1 MSQRKCHC
9 SEEWVLAQ
17 ISAMNSNILLG
28 ADDAYP
34 GVQRQL
40 TYETAQLLSELVSG
54 CDSTPCQQAVLSAPP
69 AVLSSSF
76 PINLAPSKRATAL
89 RTELQSREDHL
100 GNFKMKYF
108 LLPTHLAFLYSFAL
122 SKPVQ
127 IATRNNDFA
136 SVENNSQNSDVEIA
150 VYEGDILLRRGRR
163 SAINCES
170 CLWPKSQDG
179 LVKVPINISSDFSV
193 AERSW
198 IDDAL
203 QEISTLTC
211 VQFVNRTTE
220 TDYVYVERGQS
231 CWSYFGKIGGR
242 QAVGLVKNGCMD
254 KGAIQHE
261 MNHALGFIHEQAR
274 SDRDRFVK
282 IMWEHIVAG
291 EQGNF
296 GKVNSKNLGLPYDY
310 SSVMHYGAYDFSST
324 PGKPTIVP
332 VPDPSIPIGQ
342 REGLSNLDVAKI
354 NKLYKCNCCSSVLSK
369 SKGSFSSVNYP
380 SPYPNNSNCL
390 WLIRIHRSKIFLQ
403 FEAFDLQPSSD
414 CSSDYIKIYN
424 GNSKNSPVLLD
435 KYCGKGPLPSLVASG
450 STMLVEFAS
459 DDSITATGFRASY
472 HRVNCG
478 DTFTDLK
485 GVITSPNYPNKYPQ
499 NQACFWV
506 ISSPVGYK
514 ISLKMLSFELED
526 SDRCIYD
533 YLLIHDGSR
542 PTSPAVGPYCGTE
555 KVADFTSTGNFVLVE
570 FHSDIVWELPGFMMS
585 YTFGR

>member
-1 MSQRKCHC
+1 M
-9 SEEWVLAQ
+9 
-17 ISAMNSNILLG
+17 
-28 ADDAYP
+28 
-34 GVQRQL
+34 
-40 TYETAQLLSELVSG
+40 
-54 CDSTPCQQAVLSAPP
+54 
-69 AVLSSSF
+69 
-76 PINLAPSKRATAL
+76 
-89 RTELQSREDHL
+89 
-100 GNFKMKYF
+100 
-108 LLPTHLAFLYSFAL
+108 
-122 SKPVQ
+122 
-127 IATRNNDFA
+127 IATRKNDLD
-136 SVENNSQNSDVEIA
+136 SDIT

-179 LVKVPINISSDFSV
+179 LVKVPVNISSDFCESIT
-193 AERSW
+193 ERFW
-198 IDDAL
+198 IADAL

-296 GKVNSKNLGLPYDY
+296 GKMNSKNLGLPYDY

-332 VPDPSIPIGQ
+332 VPDPSTPIGQ
-342 REGLSNLDVAKI
+342 RDGLSNLDVAKI
-354 NKLYKCNCCSSVLSK
+354 NKLYKCNCCSSVLPK
-369 SKGSFSSVNYP
+369 PKGSFSSVNYP

-390 WLIRIHRSKIFLQ
+390 WLIRIRRSKIFLQ
-403 FEAFDLQPSSD
+403 FEAFDLQGSLD

-424 GNSKNSPVLLD
+424 GNSKSSPVLLD

-459 DDSITATGFRASY
+459 DESITATGFRASY
-472 HRVNCG
+472 NRVNCG
-478 DTFTDLK
+478 ATFRDSN
-485 GVITSPNYPNKYPQ
+485 GVITSPNYPNKYPK
-499 NQACFWV
+499 NRACFWV
-506 ISSPVGYK
+506 ITSPAGYK
-514 ISLKMLSFELED
+514 ISLKMLSFELEY

-570 FHSDIVWELPGFMMS
+570 FHSDLVWELPGFVMS
-585 YTFGR
+585 YTFA

>member
-1 MSQRKCHC
+1 GS
-9 SEEWVLAQ
+9 
-17 ISAMNSNILLG
+17 
-28 ADDAYP
+28 
-34 GVQRQL
+34 
-40 TYETAQLLSELVSG
+40 
-54 CDSTPCQQAVLSAPP
+54 
-69 AVLSSSF
+69 
-76 PINLAPSKRATAL
+76 
-89 RTELQSREDHL
+89 
-100 GNFKMKYF
+100 
-108 LLPTHLAFLYSFAL
+108 
-122 SKPVQ
+122 
-127 IATRNNDFA
+127 
-136 SVENNSQNSDVEIA
+136 EIA

-179 LVKVPINISSDFSV
+179 LVKVPVNISSDFSIT
-193 AERSW
+193 EMSW
-198 IDDAL
+198 IADAL

-296 GKVNSKNLGLPYDY
+296 GKMNSRNLGLPYDY

-354 NKLYKCNCCSSVLSK
+354 NKLYKCNCCSSVLPK

-390 WLIRIHRSKIFLQ
+390 WLIRIRRSKVFLQ

-424 GNSKNSPVLLD
+424 GNSRNSPVLLD

-459 DDSITATGFRASY
+459 DESITATGFKASY
-472 HRVNCG
+472 NRVNCG
-478 DTFTDLK
+478 DTFRDSN
-485 GVITSPNYPNKYPQ
+485 GVITSPNYPNKYPK
-499 NQACFWV
+499 NRACFWI

-514 ISLKMLSFELED
+514 ISLKMLSFELEY
-526 SDRCIYD
+526 SDRCTYD
-533 YLLIHDGSR
+533 YLLIHDGSQL
-542 PTSPAVGPYCGTE
+542 TSPAVGPYCGTE

-570 FHSDIVWELPGFMMS
+570 FHSDIVWELPGFVMS
-585 YTFGR
+585 YTF

>member
-1 MSQRKCHC
+1 PLISLLH
-9 SEEWVLAQ
+9 VL
-17 ISAMNSNILLG
+17 
-28 ADDAYP
+28 
-34 GVQRQL
+34 
-40 TYETAQLLSELVSG
+40 
-54 CDSTPCQQAVLSAPP
+54 
-69 AVLSSSF
+69 F
-76 PINLAPSKRATAL
+76 
-89 RTELQSREDHL
+89 
-100 GNFKMKYF
+100 
-108 LLPTHLAFLYSFAL
+108 AF
-122 SKPVQ
+122 
-127 IATRNNDFA
+127 
-136 SVENNSQNSDVEIA
+136 SVPF

-179 LVKVPINISSDFSV
+179 LVKISPGPFLFL
-193 AERSW
+193 AMTERSW
-198 IDDAL
+198 IADAL

-220 TDYVYVERGQS
+220 TDYVYVEHG

-274 SDRDRFVK
+274 SDRDKFVK
-282 IMWEHIVAG
+282 IMWEHIVA
-291 EQGNF
+291 GNF

-310 SSVMHYGAYDFSST
+310 SSVMHYGAYDFSSS
-324 PGKPTIVP
+324 PGKQTIVP

-354 NKLYKCNCCSSVLSK
+354 NKLYKCNRCSSVLLK
-369 SKGSFSSVNYP
+369 SKGSFSSVNHP

-390 WLIRIHRSKIFLQ
+390 WLIRIRQSKIFLQ
-403 FEAFDLQPSSD
+403 FEDFDLQPSSD

-459 DDSITATGFRASY
+459 DESIT
-472 HRVNCG
+472 
-478 DTFTDLK
+478 
-485 GVITSPNYPNKYPQ
+485 
-499 NQACFWV
+499 
-506 ISSPVGYK
+506 
-514 ISLKMLSFELED
+514 
-526 SDRCIYD
+526 
-533 YLLIHDGSR
+533 
-542 PTSPAVGPYCGTE
+542 
-555 KVADFTSTGNFVLVE
+555 
-570 FHSDIVWELPGFMMS
+570 LPGFVMS

>member
-1 MSQRKCHC
+1 
-9 SEEWVLAQ
+9 
-17 ISAMNSNILLG
+17 
-28 ADDAYP
+28 
-34 GVQRQL
+34 
-40 TYETAQLLSELVSG
+40 
-54 CDSTPCQQAVLSAPP
+54 
-69 AVLSSSF
+69 
-76 PINLAPSKRATAL
+76 
-89 RTELQSREDHL
+89 
-100 GNFKMKYF
+100 MKYF
-108 LLPTHLAFLYSFAL
+108 FLPTHLAFLYSFAL

-127 IATRNNDFA
+127 EMNLSERNFQTKAWLVCTSHLPFCTCNCLLSALFFLYFLHLLG
-136 SVENNSQNSDVEIA
+136 SEIA

-179 LVKVPINISSDFSV
+179 LVKISPGSLLFL
-193 AERSW
+193 AITERSW
-198 IDDAL
+198 IADAL

-211 VQFVNRTTE
+211 VQFINRTTE
-220 TDYVYVERGQS
+220 TDYVYVERG

-282 IMWEHIVAG
+282 IMWEHIMA
-291 EQGNF
+291 GNF
-296 GKVNSKNLGLPYDY
+296 GKMNSKNLGLPYDY

-354 NKLYKCNCCSSVLSK
+354 NKLYKCDCCSSVLPK
-369 SKGSFSSVNYP
+369 SKGSFSSANYP

-390 WLIRIHRSKIFLQ
+390 WLIRIRRSKIFLQ

-424 GNSKNSPVLLD
+424 GNSKSSPVLLD
-435 KYCGKGPLPSLVASG
+435 KYCGKGALPSLVASG

-459 DDSITATGFRASY
+459 DERITATGFRASY
-472 HRVNCG
+472 NRGTN
-478 DTFTDLK
+478 TALQ
-485 GVITSPNYPNKYPQ
+485 SLENN
-499 NQACFWV
+499 
-506 ISSPVGYK
+506 ISS
-514 ISLKMLSFELED
+514 I
-526 SDRCIYD
+526 CI
-533 YLLIHDGSR
+533 
-542 PTSPAVGPYCGTE
+542 
-555 KVADFTSTGNFVLVE
+555 
-570 FHSDIVWELPGFMMS
+570 
-585 YTFGR
+585 

>member
-1 MSQRKCHC
+1 MKC
-9 SEEWVLAQ
+9 L
-17 ISAMNSNILLG
+17 
-28 ADDAYP
+28 
-34 GVQRQL
+34 
-40 TYETAQLLSELVSG
+40 
-54 CDSTPCQQAVLSAPP
+54 
-69 AVLSSSF
+69 
-76 PINLAPSKRATAL
+76 
-89 RTELQSREDHL
+89 
-100 GNFKMKYF
+100 
-108 LLPTHLAFLYSFAL
+108 LLPTQFAFLYSFVL

-127 IATRNNDFA
+127 IATRNNDLD
-136 SVENNSQNSDVEIA
+136 SKIA
-150 VYEGDILLRRGRR
+150 VHEGDILLRRGQR

-179 LVKVPINISSDFSV
+179 LVKVPVNISSDFSL

-198 IDDAL
+198 IADAL
-203 QEISTLTC
+203 QEVSTLTC
-211 VQFVNRTTE
+211 VKFVNRTTE

-274 SDRDRFVK
+274 SDRDKFVK
-282 IMWEHIVAG
+282 IMWEHIMAG

-332 VPDPSIPIGQ
+332 VPNPLVPIGQ

-354 NKLYKCNCCSSVLSK
+354 NKLYKCNYCSSVLPK
-369 SKGSFSSVNYP
+369 PKGSFSSVNYP

-390 WLIRIHRSKIFLQ
+390 WLIRIRRNKIFLQ
-403 FEAFDLQPSSD
+403 FEAFDLQTSSD
-414 CSSDYIKIYN
+414 CSSDYVKVYS

-435 KYCGKGPLPSLVASG
+435 KYCGQGPLPSIVASG

-459 DDSITATGFRASY
+459 DETVTATGFRASY
-472 HRVNCG
+472 NRVNCG
-478 DTFTDLK
+478 GTFTDSS
-485 GVITSPNYPNKYPQ
+485 GIITSPNYPNKYPK
-499 NQACFWV
+499 NRACFWV

-514 ISLKMLSFELED
+514 VSLKMLFFELED
-526 SDRCIYD
+526 NDRCIYD

-542 PTSPAVGPYCGTE
+542 PTSPAAGPYCGTK
-555 KVADFTSTGNFVLVE
+555 KVADFTSTANFVLVE
-570 FHSDIVWELPGFMMS
+570 FHSDTVWELAGFKLS
-585 YTFGR
+585 YTFHR

>member
-1 MSQRKCHC
+1 MQ
-9 SEEWVLAQ
+9 
-17 ISAMNSNILLG
+17 
-28 ADDAYP
+28 
-34 GVQRQL
+34 
-40 TYETAQLLSELVSG
+40 
-54 CDSTPCQQAVLSAPP
+54 
-69 AVLSSSF
+69 
-76 PINLAPSKRATAL
+76 
-89 RTELQSREDHL
+89 
-100 GNFKMKYF
+100 YF
-108 LLPTHLAFLYSFAL
+108 LLPTHLAFLCSFAL

-127 IATRNNDFA
+127 KTTRKNDLG
-136 SVENNSQNSDVEIA
+136 SEIA

-163 SAINCES
+163 SAINCDS

-179 LVKVPINISSDFSV
+179 LVKVPVNISSDFSIT
-193 AERSW
+193 ERSW
-198 IDDAL
+198 IADAL

-296 GKVNSKNLGLPYDY
+296 GKMNSKNLGLPYDY
-310 SSVMHYGAYDFSST
+310 SSVMHYGAYDFSRT

-342 REGLSNLDVAKI
+342 RDGLSNLDVAKI

-369 SKGSFSSVNYP
+369 PKGSFSSVNYP

-390 WLIRIHRSKIFLQ
+390 WLIRIRRSKIFLQ
-403 FEAFDLQPSSD
+403 FEAFDLQHSPG

-424 GNSKNSPVLLD
+424 GNSKSSPVLLD

-459 DDSITATGFRASY
+459 DESITATGFRASY
-472 HRVNCG
+472 NRVNCG
-478 DTFTDLK
+478 ATFRDSK
-485 GVITSPNYPNKYPQ
+485 GVITSPNYPNKYPK
-499 NQACFWV
+499 NRACFWV
-506 ISSPVGYK
+506 ITSPVGYK
-514 ISLKMLSFELED
+514 ISLKMLSFELEY

-542 PTSPAVGPYCGTE
+542 PMSPAVGPYCGTE

-570 FHSDIVWELPGFMMS
+570 FHSDLVWELPGFVMS
-585 YTFGR
+585 YTFAR

>member
-1 MSQRKCHC
+1 QQIRILFTLISFLCDK
-9 SEEWVLAQ
+9 VLSCLLYPSLLYILCIPLVCEMYSKYFGVRTVT
-17 ISAMNSNILLG
+17 ISYVKLTVNLEINILHEFNIH
-28 ADDAYP
+28 DKN
-34 GVQRQL
+34 
-40 TYETAQLLSELVSG
+40 
-54 CDSTPCQQAVLSAPP
+54 ST
-69 AVLSSSF
+69 
-76 PINLAPSKRATAL
+76 
-89 RTELQSREDHL
+89 
-100 GNFKMKYF
+100 
-108 LLPTHLAFLYSFAL
+108 
-122 SKPVQ
+122 
-127 IATRNNDFA
+127 
-136 SVENNSQNSDVEIA
+136 

-179 LVKVPINISSDFSV
+179 KLSPGLFL
-193 AERSW
+193 AMTERSW
-198 IDDAL
+198 IADAL

-220 TDYVYVERGQS
+220 KDYVYVERG

-261 MNHALGFIHEQAR
+261 MNHALGFIHEQTR

-282 IMWEHIVAG
+282 IMWEHIVA

-324 PGKPTIVP
+324 PGKQTIVP

-354 NKLYKCNCCSSVLSK
+354 NRLYKCSKCCL
-369 SKGSFSSVNYP
+369 FSSVNYP

-390 WLIRIHRSKIFLQ
+390 WLIRIRQSKIFLQ
-403 FEAFDLQPSSD
+403 FEAFDLQLSSD
-414 CSSDYIKIYN
+414 CSSDYIKVYN

-459 DDSITATGFRASY
+459 DESITATGFRASY
-472 HRVNCG
+472 NRGTN
-478 DTFTDLK
+478 TPL
-485 GVITSPNYPNKYPQ
+485 Q
-499 NQACFWV
+499 
-506 ISSPVGYK
+506 
-514 ISLKMLSFELED
+514 SLRNVSF
-526 SDRCIYD
+526 
-533 YLLIHDGSR
+533 LLFLHSR
-542 PTSPAVGPYCGTE
+542 QQ
-555 KVADFTSTGNFVLVE
+555 
-570 FHSDIVWELPGFMMS
+570 
-585 YTFGR
+585 